1 MKKFEKILDTGMRF
15 IMAVFMLALV
25 VGGTWQIV
33 TKLAGSPSTV
43 TDEFLRYVLIW
54 ASLIGSAYCFYRDE
68 HLTLDLLT
76 DRAKGPA
83 KIALTVF
90 IEAMILF
97 FVCYVFIYGGWKLTV
112 NATNSS
118 AVTRIPFKFL
128 YSIVPISGVFIV
140 VARILKYI
148 QLFVSKDSKGSEDS
162 REEEGGEE

>member
-15 IMAVFMLALV
+15 IMSVFMLALV
-25 VGGTWQIV
+25 LGGTWQIF
-33 TKLAGSPSTV
+33 TKMILNNPSTV

-68 HLTLDLLT
+68 HLSLDLVK
-76 DRAKGPA
+76 DRVHGPA
-83 KIALTVF
+83 AVVLTIF

-97 FVCYVFIYGGWKLTV
+97 FVGYVFVYGGWKLTV

-128 YSIVPISGVFIV
+128 YSIVPLSGIFIV
-140 VARILKYI
+140 VARILKYV
-148 QLFVSKDSKGSEDS
+148 QLFTDKKG
-162 REEEGGEE
+162 EGK